1 MPAIVPQYRVIL
13 GDGVAMK
20 QIFQAGVSCPFID
33 DNPFF
38 LFLHGPVW
46 EWYKSISSATAEAL
60 HASGS
65 TISHGD
71 FSICYNHRNLA
82 LALAVLQHFFHLAWI
97 NLHVVIDMLRIRL
110 TGASGIGSALFSVNN
125 GLVHAVPRSVKLSE
139 CTITYRCQCTLILS
153 KSRPVPHKSSP
164 YGSPIDF
171 LWDFWST

>member
-1 MPAIVPQYRVIL
+1 MIL

-20 QIFQAGVSCPFID
+20 QIFQAGVSCPLID
-33 DNPFF
+33 DSPFF

-46 EWYKSISSATAEAL
+46 EWYITISSSSATAEAL

-65 TISHGD
+65 TISHCD

-110 TGASGIGSALFSVNN
+110 TGASGIGSALFSVKN
-125 GLVHAVPRSVKLSE
+125 GLGHAVPRSVKLSE
-139 CTITYRCQCTLILS
+139 CTITYCCQCTLILF
-153 KSRPVPHKSSP
+153 KSRPAPYQSLP
-164 YGSPIDF
+164 YGSPINF